1 MVLPG
6 ETLLVYEVTPA
17 LFAAVAANAAERVAP
32 EATLVIVS
40 MIGAAGRIYISGD
53 RDSVVKAGD
62 EITRVLQA
70 VEGREH

>member
-1 MVLPG
+1 
-6 ETLLVYEVTPA
+6 
-17 LFAAVAANAAERVAP
+17 
-32 EATLVIVS
+32 VIVS